1 MASGHYPLRRN
12 GGAGAIL
19 AKIAGDLDALLK
31 TEGDDMYANIP
42 NCLPSPSDGNTP
54 EDAADDGSCRGKLY
68 LALELIERCLE
79 PLPNGQ

>member
-1 MASGHYPLRRN
+1 MASGHYPLRRQH
-12 GGAGAIL
+12 GAGAIL

-31 TEGDDMYANIP
+31 TEGDDMHANVP

-54 EDAADDGSCRGKLY
+54 EDAASDGGCRTKLY

-79 PLPNGQ
+79 PLTNSQ